1 MRETAPRI
9 LAESLNVERDTIT
22 LRHVQTLLGAA
33 LLLIRLRPPISGI
46 HVEVFINL
54 PPLKVPMLYY
64 STDSKIVAQPV
75 SMVSQQQVHLVEVH
89 HQTWSLR
96 WIRLQ
101 VDLYKY

>member
-22 LRHVQTLLGAA
+22 LRHVQTLLGVA
-33 LLLIRLRPPISGI
+33 LLLIRLRPPISSI
-46 HVEVFINL
+46 HVEVSINL
-54 PPLKVPMLYY
+54 PPLKVPMLYHA
-64 STDSKIVAQPV
+64 TDSKIVAQPV

-89 HQTWSLR
+89 HQTRSLR